1 MGTPVDVNPGRGEE
15 AARTGIDEEDHEALV
30 ERLRR
35 LEWPKPE
42 AGEAE
47 RAFERFKSAL
57 DRSRGKR

>member
-1 MGTPVDVNPGRGEE
+1 MNPGRGDE
-15 AARTGIDEEDHEALV
+15 AARAETDEEGHEALV

-42 AGEAE
+42 EGQAE

-57 DRSRGKR
+57 TRSPEKP